1 MSAGQRR
8 LLDRV
13 TAQVFDVI
21 TELHPRV
28 IEPTKEKQKALGIA
42 DATLLYQ
49 VGAYRAVAVFPL
61 DRDNWHLKEFDS
73 ESGELSLLNE
83 TTSTVSAADV
93 PVWVLRAT
101 VASIKEQLAAYRAN
115 GYPSPAHEASAA
127 TLGRQLAVL
136 EQRLVSRTRQAA
148 VVGADEDE
156 FDYFG

>member
-13 TAQVFDVI
+13 TAHVFDVI

-28 IEPTKEKQKALGIA
+28 IEPSKKKQKALGIA

-49 VGAYRAVAVFPL
+49 VGAYRAVAVFPV
-61 DRDNWHLKEFDS
+61 DRDNWRLKEFDS

-83 TTSTVSAADV
+83 TTSSVSAADV

-101 VASIKEQLAAYRAN
+101 VAIIKDQLAAYRA
-115 GYPSPAHEASAA
+115 GGSPSPAHEASAA
-127 TLGRQLAVL
+127 VLGRQLAVL